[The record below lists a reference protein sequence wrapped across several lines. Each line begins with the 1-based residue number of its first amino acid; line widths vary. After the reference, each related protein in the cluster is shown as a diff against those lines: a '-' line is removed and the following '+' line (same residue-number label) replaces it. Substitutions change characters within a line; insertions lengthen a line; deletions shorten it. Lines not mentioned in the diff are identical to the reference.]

1 MAQSD
6 FYSRRK
12 HTPWKTKS
20 TWDNDTFLNNFS
32 LRSFPVLGTG
42 FKIPS
47 SRKPKV
53 GHTFGYCRSSSQP
66 LQQLPSK
73 SRPLWMKWPKTLN
86 PLVQVKHKKLA
97 LELDSSI
104 EEITASNSDSINC
117 VARFTCSYLCH
128 TKKIQVNDPQYFTPG
143 PSISIPSLDAFA
155 SSALQNI

>member
-12 HTPWKTKS
+12 HTTWKTKS

-32 LRSFPVLGTG
+32 LWSFHVLGTA

-53 GHTFGYCRSSSQP
+53 GHTFRYCRSSSQP
-66 LQQLPSK
+66 LPQLPSK
-73 SRPLWMKWPKTLN
+73 SRPLWIKWPKTLN
-86 PLVQVKHKKLA
+86 PLVHVKHKKLA

-117 VARFTCSYLCH
+117 GARFTCSYLCH
-128 TKKIQVNDPQYFTPG
+128 TKKKSGKLSTIFTPG
-143 PSISIPSLDAFA
+143 SSISIPS
-155 SSALQNI
+155 